1 MMPLLYIILVVCL
14 LFHLFI
20 QTYEV
25 MRGEDETFSVSVSLT
40 IALTCVVMGVVFA
53 YLLFWHW
60 FPDGLS
66 TKITFLTQS

>member
-1 MMPLLYIILVVCL
+1 MSLFYIILVVCL

-20 QTYEV
+20 QTYEA
-25 MRGEDETFSVSVSLT
+25 MRGEDEAFPVSVSLT
-40 IALTCVVMGVVFA
+40 IALTCVVMGAVFA

-66 TKITFLTQS
+66 TKITLWTPS